1 MDPKLRALLND
12 AFPAEEY
19 ERRMRELTG
28 PQWKDF
34 RRLAGRPTNEI
45 LEEQKRRDRI
55 DAISDQR
62 AAIPW
67 QATWWGALILMVIG
81 GLIVGFLLWAF
92 GWTG

>member
-1 MDPKLRALLND
+1 MDPKIRALLND

-55 DAISDQR
+55 DAIADQR
-62 AAIPW
+62 AATPW
-67 QATWWGALILMVIG
+67 QATWWGMTVLGVIA
-81 GLIVGFLLWAF
+81 GLIVAF
-92 GWTG
+92 VAWRLGWI